1 MSRNLYAE
9 PTSSYEEMMN
19 ICRTETR
26 ERISE
31 VIRLCMP
38 LADTPEGRLLMEEQL
53 YGILIQMLTY
63 IQVNSKKLR
72 MEKQRE
78 GIDNALANGVHFGR
92 KQKYVAEDYIEIFRK
107 LEKGEINKNTA
118 RSEIGASMNT
128 FSRMYKE
135 LREKNLL

>member
-92 KQKYVAEDYIEIFRK
+92 KQKYVAEDYIEIFKK
-107 LEKGEINKNTA
+107 LENGEITKNAA
-118 RSEIGASMNT
+118 RSEIGASM
-128 FSRMYKE
+128 
-135 LREKNLL
+135 